1 MKYYIIAGEASGDLH
16 GSNLIKALKKADPNT
31 VVRCWGGNLMQNEG
45 AVLVKHYRETA
56 YMGIFE
62 VIAHAKTI
70 AKNFKFCYQDIIDF
84 KPDVVILIDYW
95 GFNSRIASFA
105 KEKGIKVFYYIPPK
119 VWVWK
124 ESRVKKIKQLIDR
137 VFVIFP
143 FEKDFFEK
151 KHQLHVDYEGN
162 PLIDSVEERKKSF
175 GSREEFLNQ
184 HNLSNKPIIALLPGS
199 RKQEIRYLLP
209 MMTGLIDK
217 YEGYQFVIAGSSSMD
232 ELFYKQNIT
241 NVNAKLIIDKTY
253 ELLFHA
259 EAAVVASGTAT
270 LETALFNVPQVVCY
284 RVFPPT
290 YFIANLLVSVKF
302 FSLVNIIM
310 NEEVVKEFM
319 QHNLDRDITIE
330 LSRILND
337 HGYKEQMLTK
347 YSELREKCGK
357 PGASK
362 RVGELMV
369 KYLNERASKV

>member
-16 GSNLIKALKKADPNT
+16 GSNLIKALKQADPNAF
-31 VVRCWGGNLMQNEG
+31 VRGWGGNLMQDEG

-70 AKNFKFCYQDIIDF
+70 AKNFKFCYQDIVDF

-95 GFNSRIASFA
+95 GFNSRIASFS
-105 KEKGIKVFYYIPPK
+105 KENGIKVFYYIPPK

-124 ESRVKKIKQLIDR
+124 ESRVKKIRQLIDR

-151 KHQLHVDYEGN
+151 KHHIHVDYEGN
-162 PLIDSVEERKKSF
+162 PLIDSIEERKKGFS
-175 GSREEFLNQ
+175 SREEFLNR
-184 HNLSNKPIIALLPGS
+184 NKLSNEPIIALLPGS
-199 RKQEIRYLLP
+199 RKQEIHYLLP
-209 MMTGLIDK
+209 VMTELIDK

-232 ELFYKQNIT
+232 ERFYKQNIT
-241 NVNAKLIIDKTY
+241 NTKAKLVIDKTY

-270 LETALFNVPQVVCY
+270 LETALFNIPQVVCY

-310 NEEVVKEFM
+310 DEEVVKEFM
-319 QHNLDRDITIE
+319 QHNLDRDITNE
-330 LSRILND
+330 LSRILNNPD
-337 HGYKEQMLTK
+337 YRKRMLTK
-347 YSELREKCGK
+347 YAELREKCGK

-369 KYLNERASKV
+369 KYLNESAAKI

>member
-1 MKYYIIAGEASGDLH
+1 ML
-16 GSNLIKALKKADPNT
+16 
-31 VVRCWGGNLMQNEG
+31 
-45 AVLVKHYRETA
+45 VL
-56 YMGIFE
+56 
-62 VIAHAKTI
+62 
-70 AKNFKFCYQDIIDF
+70 
-84 KPDVVILIDYW
+84 
-95 GFNSRIASFA
+95 
-105 KEKGIKVFYYIPPK
+105 
-119 VWVWK
+119 
-124 ESRVKKIKQLIDR
+124 
-137 VFVIFP
+137 
-143 FEKDFFEK
+143 
-151 KHQLHVDYEGN
+151 
-162 PLIDSVEERKKSF
+162 KSF

-184 HNLSNKPIIALLPGS
+184 HNLSNEPIIALLPGS

-209 MMTGLIDK
+209 IMTGLIDK

-232 ELFYKQNIT
+232 EHFYKQNIT
-241 NVNAKLIIDKTY
+241 NAKAKLIIDKTY

-259 EAAVVASGTAT
+259 TAAVVASGTAT

-290 YFIANLLVSVKF
+290 YFIGNLLVSVRF

-319 QHNLDRDITIE
+319 QHNLDRDITNE